1 MIFLKQ
7 STAVNVKVGPFLN
20 TSDGFTPATTL
31 TITQPDIQ
39 LSKNGGTFAQKN
51 AAQTLTHDV
60 SGWYTVALD
69 ATDTGT
75 LGALILQINESGA
88 LPVWREF
95 MVIPANAYDG
105 LVSGTGVG
113 VRANVQGW
121 NGTAVLVPGVAGTP
135 DVNTKLAGGTAWES
149 GSITAASVAASALN
163 GKGDWNIGKTG
174 YSLTQAFPSN
184 FAQMSISVTTGLV
197 DITQTAADKVWGT
210 AARTLTAATNITST
224 GGTTVPQTGD
234 TYALAN
240 GVNGFVAI
248 DTVVDTINTN
258 VGTAGNGLTNIGT
271 IATVTNLTNAPTNGD
286 LTAAMKTSINTE
298 VVDALNVDTYA
309 EPGQGTPA
317 ATTTL
322 ADKINY
328 LYKNWRNRK
337 TQTASTWSLM
347 NDDATT
353 VDQKSTVSDNGT
365 TADKT
370 EIVSGP

>member
-105 LVSGTGVG
+105 LISGTGVG

-135 DVNTKLAGGTAWES
+135 DVNTKLAGGTAWGS

-163 GKGDWNIGKTG
+163 GKGDWNVGKTG
-174 YSLTQAFPSN
+174 YTLTA
-184 FAQMSISVTTGLV
+184 TTGLGNQTA
-197 DITQTAADKVWGT
+197 DIT
-210 AARTLTAATNITST
+210 
-224 GGTTVPQTGD
+224 
-234 TYALAN
+234 
-240 GVNGFVAI
+240 
-248 DTVVDTINTN
+248 
-258 VGTAGNGLTNIGT
+258 GT
-271 IATVTNLTNAPTNGD
+271 ITTATNLTNAPTNGD
-286 LTAAMKTSINTE
+286 LTAAMKTSVNTE
-298 VVDALNVDTYA
+298 IVDALNVDTYA